1 MKYVMIEIP
10 AHGEMPARRVPVIF
24 PDLLVHADVAHAM
37 ELVVKSTLMPKTRL
51 KPKTTSAGECRLDN
65 VLCHGESE
73 SLGGLQSRERL
84 DARVIEM
91 YDYLHGIET

>member
-1 MKYVMIEIP
+1 MIEIP
-10 AHGEMPARRVPVIF
+10 AHGELPARRVPVIF

-37 ELVVKSTLMPKTRL
+37 ELVVKSTLAPKTKL
-51 KPKTTSAGECRLDN
+51 KVKTTSAGECRLDN

-84 DARVIEM
+84 DARCIEM
-91 YDYLHGIET
+91 YDYLHGLET

>member
-10 AHGEMPARRVPVIF
+10 AHGELPARRVPVIF

-37 ELVVKSTLMPKTRL
+37 ELVVKSTLGPRVRV

-65 VLCHGESE
+65 VLCHGSSE
-73 SLGGLQSRERL
+73 TLGLESRERL
-84 DARVIEM
+84 DARCIEM

>member
-10 AHGEMPARRVPVIF
+10 AHGELPARRVPVIF
-24 PDLLVHADVAHAM
+24 PDSLVHADVAAAM
-37 ELVVKSTLMPKTRL
+37 EAVVKSTLVPKARV
-51 KPKTTSAGECRLDN
+51 KPKTTSAGECYLDN
-65 VLCHGESE
+65 VKCHGSSE
-73 SLGGLQSRERL
+73 SLNLEARERL

>member
-37 ELVVKSTLMPKTRL
+37 ELVVKSTLVPKARV
-51 KPKTTSAGECRLDN
+51 KPRTTSAGDCRLDN
-65 VLCHGESE
+65 VLCGGGSE
-73 SLGGLQSRERL
+73 SLKLESRERL